1 VPKTAIGLVALAVA
15 CWAFASRYLPV
26 TNHVVMFT
34 AALAP
39 YLMLFG
45 LVAVVLLVLARSWI
59 LAMVALVATVATLAV
74 EVPLYL
80 RSDARHVEG
89 VAVRVI
95 TANLRNGLADP
106 GHLVKAAEAQ
116 ADVLAFQ
123 ELTPREV
130 DRLSAAGLDAAF
142 PYRWLDPR
150 RGASGVGLWS
160 RFPMHDT
167 RRIDGYTMA
176 FVSAR
181 VRIAGTSLDPR
192 VLVVHLPGPW
202 PQPIE
207 DWRRDMDRLPATL
220 DEVPNGTGGEAVVV
234 AGDLNSTMDM
244 RPFRSLLSNGYRDAA
259 EQSGAGLKPTFPTDW
274 WLPPFIA
281 IDHVLTRGCTTT
293 SLRTM
298 EIPGSDHRGLVATV
312 VIPPSSATA

>member
-1 VPKTAIGLVALAVA
+1 MPKTAIGLVALAIA

-26 TNHVVMFT
+26 TNHVVMLT
-34 AALAP
+34 AALSP
-39 YLMLFG
+39 YLLLFG
-45 LVAVVLLVLARSWI
+45 LVAVVVLVLARSWI
-59 LAMVALVATVATLAV
+59 LAMVAVVLTVATLSV

-80 RSDARHVEG
+80 RSGVAHAEG
-89 VAVRVI
+89 VVVRVM

-106 GHLVKAAEAQ
+106 GHLVKSAEAQ

-130 DRLSAAGLDAAF
+130 DRLSAAGLDATF
-142 PYRWLDPR
+142 PYRWLEPR

-160 RFPMHDT
+160 RFPMYDA
-167 RRIDGYTMA
+167 RRVDGYTMA

-181 VRIAGTSLDPR
+181 IRVTGTSLDPR

-220 DEVPNGTGGEAVVV
+220 DEVANGAGGDAVVV

-244 RPFRSLLSNGYRDAA
+244 RPFRSLLRNGYRDAA
-259 EQSGAGLKPTFPTDW
+259 EQSGAGIKPTFPADW

-281 IDHVLTRGCTTT
+281 IDHVLTRGCITT

-312 VIPPSSATA
+312 VIPPSSTTA